1 MRKQPSELLNFI
13 FDNAHAL
20 PDGKLPSLD
29 VLSVQLRISTGKLRE
44 QLEVARV
51 LGIVEVR
58 PRTGI
63 RLTEYAFAPAV
74 RFSLL
79 YALSLDH
86 NLFDSFSALRNHVEF
101 AFFHEAVAK
110 LTADDYAHLKM
121 LVQRAWDK
129 LENDTV
135 RIPHAEHRDL
145 HLTIFS
151 RLNNPFVRGLLEA
164 YWDAYEA
171 EGLSVFSDYD
181 YLHEVWQYHDGIV
194 NAIVMGSHDE
204 AYRLLVQHTRLIQRI
219 PKSRSMRPR
228 NSVRSK
234 LPEELS

>member
-1 MRKQPSELLNFI
+1 MRKQPSELLHFI
-13 FDNAHAL
+13 FEHAHSL

-29 VLSVQLRISTGKLRE
+29 VLSLRLKISTGKLRE
-44 QLEVARV
+44 QLEVARA
-51 LGIVEVR
+51 LGIVDVR

-86 NLFDSFSALRNHVEF
+86 GLFDSFSELRNHVEF
-101 AFFHEAVAK
+101 AFFHEAVVK
-110 LTADDYAHLKM
+110 LTADDHRHLRA
-121 LVQRAWDK
+121 LVQQAWNK
-129 LENDTV
+129 LEGDTV

-194 NAIVMGSHDE
+194 NAIVEGRNEE

-219 PKSRSMRPR
+219 PKSKSSRPR
-228 NSVRSK
+228 TARHT

>member
-1 MRKQPSELLNFI
+1 MRKQPSELLHFI
-13 FDNAHAL
+13 FDHAHSL

-29 VLSVQLRISTGKLRE
+29 VLSLRLKISTGKLRE
-44 QLEVARV
+44 QLEVARA
-51 LGIVEVR
+51 LGIVDVR

-86 NLFDSFSALRNHVEF
+86 GLFDSFSELRNHVEF
-101 AFFHEAVAK
+101 AFFHEAVVK
-110 LTADDYAHLKM
+110 LTPDDHAHLRA
-121 LVQRAWDK
+121 LVQQAWNK
-129 LENDTV
+129 LEGDTV

-194 NAIVMGSHDE
+194 NAVVEGRNDE
-204 AYRLLVQHTRLIQRI
+204 AFRLLVQHTRLIQRI
-219 PKSRSMRPR
+219 PKSKSSRPR
-228 NSVRSK
+228 PAARPNLS
-234 LPEELS
+234 EELS